1 MRQEK
6 RNRSAPRVT
15 IMPWTAEQ
23 KRDKRRRD
31 AIAKGKTPRIRLQ
44 KGKSMELKLENV
56 VSSNAEK
63 TMQEDLET
71 ARMQSEDLR
80 QHLMDI
86 GARVDAA
93 RLANVR
99 QRMLP
104 GTRVRLKKEW
114 TAPLSLSPADGRH
127 TMILRKRTAQH
138 CWDVECVTGPNKGRI
153 FWCAL
158 PDCAFE
164 FA

>member
-1 MRQEK
+1 
-6 RNRSAPRVT
+6 
-15 IMPWTAEQ
+15 MPWTAEQ
-23 KRDKRRRD
+23 KREKRRQD
-31 AIAKGKTPRIRLQ
+31 AIAKGRTPRIKLQ
-44 KGKSMELKLENV
+44 RGKSTELKLENV

-71 ARMQSEDLR
+71 ARMQNEDLR
-80 QHLMDI
+80 QHLLNI

-93 RLANVR
+93 LLANVR
-99 QRMLP
+99 RRMLP
-104 GTRVRLKKEW
+104 GTKVRIKKEW
-114 TAPLSLSPADGRH
+114 AVPLAISPEDGRN
-127 TMILRKRTAQH
+127 TMILRKRIAQH
-138 CWDVECVTGPNKGRI
+138 CWDVECATGSQQGRM